1 MTREVVRIG
10 VLGCSSVAE
19 RRVLPALVRSPRFEL
34 VAVGSRS
41 TAKAAAFAER
51 FGCAACSYE
60 ELLATDVDAVYVSLP
75 PALHHPWGRRTLD
88 AGKHLL
94 LDKPF
99 ATSLPE
105 AEELVRTARERSLVA
120 MEALMYVHH
129 PWHRCVVELVEAGY
143 LGALR
148 RVDAWFGF
156 PHRSDTDHRYDPAL
170 GGGATLD
177 ALVYP
182 LSFCLGLLRD
192 DPVRWWAA
200 VHHDRD
206 HGVDVRGSMLLDDG
220 EVTASIGYGFGMGYR
235 NEVRL
240 WGEAGEVTVTRA
252 FSRPPELSEDL
263 AVVADGATRLVTVP
277 PADQFELMLQSFVAK
292 LGGEDDSGVN
302 EGEDV
307 LRRMRIIS
315 DVRDRHRSGVLGGG

>member
-1 MTREVVRIG
+1 MTRGVVRVG

-19 RRVLPALVRSPRFEL
+19 RRVLPVLARSPRVEL

-41 TAKAAAFAER
+41 PAKAAAFAER
-51 FGCAACSYE
+51 FGCDASGYE
-60 ELLATDVDAVYVSLP
+60 ELLSSDVDAVYVSLP

-94 LDKPF
+94 LEKPF
-99 ATSLPE
+99 ATSILE
-105 AEELVRTARERSLVA
+105 AEELVRTACERSLVA

-129 PWHRCVVELVEAGY
+129 PWRRWLDELVGSGH

-148 RVDAWFGF
+148 RIDAWFGF
-156 PHRSDTDHRYDPAL
+156 PHRSDADHRYDPTL

-177 ALVYP
+177 TLVYP
-182 LSFCLGLLRD
+182 LSFCLDLLGD
-192 DPVRWWAA
+192 GPVRWWAA
-200 VHHDRD
+200 LDHDRER
-206 HGVDVRGSMLLDDG
+206 GVDVRGSMLLATGDA
-220 EVTASIGYGFGMGYR
+220 TASLGYGFGMSYR

-240 WGEAGEVTVTRA
+240 WGSSGDVTVTRA
-252 FSRPPELSEDL
+252 FSRPPELAAEV
-263 AVVADGATRLVTVP
+263 AVVADGRTTLVTLP
-277 PADQFELMLQSFVAK
+277 PADQFDLMLECFVAK
-292 LGGEDDSGVN
+292 VRGEDVSGVN

-315 DVRDRHRSGVLGGG
+315 AVRDQHGGGVLRGA